1 MSIANFFG
9 GYINEQEDFMDACRS
24 FDKKHSNQKTDKQ
37 NEDTRGVSIN
47 INTPIRDENGK
58 IPALIPL
65 SINLNFNID
74 SNTDKGTIDYIFDKI
89 NNLL

>member
-37 NEDTRGVSIN
+37 NEDFNKKRIVRSI
-47 INTPIRDENGK
+47 
-58 IPALIPL
+58 
-65 SINLNFNID
+65 
-74 SNTDKGTIDYIFDKI
+74 
-89 NNLL
+89 